1 MSVGRRS
8 DRAMSQVSQY
18 DFDRLEQSVEF
29 LINEHER
36 LAFPGEALLAEL
48 VDRERTI
55 SRLEG
60 RLEEERIRRTT
71 AIEGVDKILSR
82 MMQLQ
87 ESVAAAA
94 KAAS

>member
-1 MSVGRRS
+1 
-8 DRAMSQVSQY
+8 MSQVGQY

-36 LAFPGEALLAEL
+36 LSREREALLAEL